1 MLENKVNKVTKNL
14 KYKGKN
20 KQTKK
25 TQKLLKKHC
34 IFFDIYIIQYIAIN
48 TVPVYD
54 M

>member
-25 TQKLLKKHC
+25 HKN
-34 IFFDIYIIQYIAIN
+34 Y
-48 TVPVYD
+48 
-54 M
+54 